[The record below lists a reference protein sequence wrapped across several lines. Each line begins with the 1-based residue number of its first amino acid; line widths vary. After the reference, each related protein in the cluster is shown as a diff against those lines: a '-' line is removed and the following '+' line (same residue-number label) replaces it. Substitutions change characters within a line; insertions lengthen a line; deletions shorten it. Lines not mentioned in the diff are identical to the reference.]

1 MLKKK
6 LTAQIYLALEEAI
19 VKGTG
24 RLPFVKPD
32 VSEIVARVNTLT
44 HHRLEL
50 REPRDFFDP
59 RIQIEVLDWVAKEHT
74 RKAQMLALTSG
85 AGSSTIGL
93 AGLAID
99 MPVLI
104 ATTVGLVRRHAL
116 IYGFTEIED
125 SKGDAM
131 PLLLA
136 LGGALGAE
144 ITIGQLTPR
153 LARWVGV
160 DMGTR
165 LVERYLLKR
174 ISERLAGE
182 IVVHWLPRAVPLLGM
197 AASAALDYAFLRV
210 AGDRSLK
217 HYRAQHQLVRRQL
230 GDDRSTLDQ
239 LLAGRRRV
247 PPADDEIID
256 AEFVLK
262 SEAD

>member
-1 MLKKK
+1 MLTKK
-6 LTAQIYLALEEAI
+6 LTDQIYTALEGVV
-19 VKGTG
+19 VKGTA

-32 VSEIVARVNTLT
+32 VNEIVARVNTLT
-44 HHRLEL
+44 HDRFDL

-59 RIQIEVLDWVAKEHT
+59 HIQIDVLDWVAKEHT
-74 RKAQMLALTSG
+74 RKAQLIALTSG

-93 AGLAID
+93 AGLAVY
-99 MPVLI
+99 MPILI

-125 SKGDAM
+125 NQRDAM

-153 LARWVGV
+153 LARWVRV

-165 LVERYLLKR
+165 FVERYLLKR

-197 AASAALDYAFLRV
+197 AASAALDYAFLQV
-210 AGDRSLK
+210 AGARSLK

-230 GDDRSTLDQ
+230 ADDRSTLDQ
-239 LLAGRRRV
+239 LLARRSRV
-247 PPADDEIID
+247 SPPDDEIID

-262 SEAD
+262 NEAD